1 MVMVP
6 VESENLDVEVQ
17 VDMDQDVVYVEKVLD
32 DLVVVNHHQSR
43 WLCVIWWKSGWIRR
57 SIGSSGG

>member
-32 DLVVVNHHQSR
+32 DLVVVNHDQSQVAVCY
-43 WLCVIWWKSGWIRR
+43 LVEIWVDPEEHWIIR
-57 SIGSSGG
+57 